1 MLIFNLAR
9 QLYTLT
15 VDAYLKM
22 CPNKQNKSHQIGFQY
37 NIKGIDSTFE
47 TMVKKVKEKNIYD
60 KNHRRT

>member
-1 MLIFNLAR
+1 
-9 QLYTLT
+9 
-15 VDAYLKM
+15 M